1 MYNKITNKLL
11 TLMNKVYGNKNEIS
25 LGLARKKGLNSSLKT
40 IQKELNKLSKKETSS
55 LYKEMESYYL
65 NGYLDTAD
73 TTRKPIKKSKDKSR
87 HPWSGMN
94 AGQRISTHSTKYMRE
109 LTSGIENLIRKG
121 ASRAS
126 VIAFI
131 VATGDK
137 YSDRLATL
145 YRTELW
151 HMEREGVLDGMK
163 YNKVKFIEYV
173 TRRDN
178 RVCPECQ
185 ALEEYNDGIYPI
197 EDAPIL
203 PRHPHCR
210 CVHIPHE
217 K

>member
-1 MYNKITNKLL
+1 MYNKTTNKLL
-11 TLMNKVYGNKNEIS
+11 TLINKAYGNKKEIT

-65 NGYLDTAD
+65 EGYLDTAD
-73 TTRKPIKKSKDKSR
+73 TTRKPIKKSKEKSR
-87 HPWSGMN
+87 YQWSGMN
-94 AGQRISTHSTKYMRE
+94 AGQRIEKHSKNYIRE
-109 LTSGIENLIRKG
+109 LTLGIENLLRKG
-121 ASRAS
+121 ATQAS
-126 VIAFI
+126 VISFI

-151 HMEREGVLDGMK
+151 HMERLGILDGMK
-163 YNKVKFIEYV
+163 YNKVKYV
-173 TRRDN
+173 EFVSRGDN

-185 ALEEYNDGIYPI
+185 SLEAYNDGIYTI

-210 CVHIPHE
+210 CVLLPHE